1 MKLLRVI
8 RSLDPRFGGPSEHI
22 RQITPLL
29 QAQGIDTT
37 VVCLDDPGDPWLTSG
52 PAAIA
57 LGPGRGTYGYAPGVI
72 AELTALARSH
82 DLLMID
88 GLWQFH
94 GLAAR
99 RAAQRLALP
108 YVVCVHGML
117 DPWFGRRYPLKHLKK
132 LAYWPWA
139 EYRILRDARLVFFT
153 TELERDL
160 ARRSFWPYAAREQV
174 VSYGTEPPPDAAA
187 AQRQAFLADH
197 PDLEGKRVLLF
208 LGRIHPKK
216 GTDLLIR
223 AFAHHAS
230 RDSRLQLVIAGPD
243 GVGWQRQL
251 VALAQQLGIAT
262 RITWTGM
269 LHGERKWGALRAAEL
284 FCLPSHQENFGIAV
298 TEALACGVPVLLGQ
312 PVNIAAAVEQAGA
325 GIVHP
330 DTTAGTTAALGRW
343 LGSPAS
349 SQQTMAERARGLF
362 ERRFEL
368 SQTAQALAAALL
380 PVAP

>member
-37 VVCLDDPGDPWLTSG
+37 LVCLDDPEDPWLTTG
-52 PAAIA
+52 PASIA
-57 LGPGRGTYGYAPGVI
+57 LGPGRGTYGYARGVI
-72 AELTALARSH
+72 EQLTALARSH

-94 GLAAR
+94 GLATW
-99 RAAQRLALP
+99 RAAQQLSRP

-139 EYRILRDARLVFFT
+139 EYRILKDARLVFFT

-160 ARRSFWPYAAREQV
+160 ARRSFWPYTARERV
-174 VSYGTEPPPDAAA
+174 VSYGTEAPPDAAA
-187 AQRQAFLADH
+187 EQRQAFVAAH

-216 GTDLLIR
+216 GVDLLIR
-223 AFAHHAS
+223 AFAHHAG
-230 RDSRLQLVIAGPD
+230 RDPRLHLVIAGPD

-251 VALAQQLGIAT
+251 VALAHNLGIAS

-269 LHGERKWGALRAAEL
+269 LHGDRKWGALRAAEL

-325 GIVHP
+325 GIVHA
-330 DTTAGTTAALGRW
+330 DTAAGTSAALGQWLNSTTAAR
-343 LGSPAS
+343 
-349 SQQTMAERARGLF
+349 QTMAERARGLF
-362 ERRFEL
+362 ERHFEL

-380 PVAP
+380 PVTP

>member
-1 MKLLRVI
+1 M
-8 RSLDPRFGGPSEHI
+8 
-22 RQITPLL
+22 
-29 QAQGIDTT
+29 
-37 VVCLDDPGDPWLTSG
+37 
-52 PAAIA
+52 
-57 LGPGRGTYGYAPGVI
+57 
-72 AELTALARSH
+72 ALARSH

-94 GLAAR
+94 GLAVWR
-99 RAAQRLALP
+99 TAQRLALP

-160 ARRSFWPYAAREQV
+160 ARHSFWPYAAREQV
-174 VSYGTEPPPDAAA
+174 VGYGTEAPPDNAAQ
-187 AQRQAFLADH
+187 QRQAFMAAH
-197 PDLEGKRVLLF
+197 PELEGKRMLLF

-223 AFAHHAS
+223 AFAHHAD
-230 RDSRLQLVIAGPD
+230 RDPRLHLVIAGPD

-251 VALAQQLGIAT
+251 MALAQRLGIT
-262 RITWTGM
+262 DRITWTGM
-269 LHGERKWGALRAAEL
+269 LEGEHKWGALWAAEL

-312 PVNIAAAVEQAGA
+312 PVNIAATVEQAGA
-325 GIVHP
+325 GIVHA
-330 DTTAGTTAALGRW
+330 DTASATTTALGQW
-343 LGSPAS
+343 LGSDTA
-349 SQQTMAERARGLF
+349 SQQRMAKRARDLF

-368 SQTAQALAAALL
+368 SQTAMALASALL